1 MAGYYFRLPAITQL
15 TIPQQAAVNEPKQ
28 IALSGGPGTG
38 KSVVSLWRH
47 IRNYQRMPVPK
58 TASLLSTYTTTLKVY
73 LAACCKTVREEA
85 FPNSWYHS
93 SQNVGSSLRNSY
105 NIHHVKYTEVIIDE
119 AQDLPIDFYD
129 GINSPVSY
137 GADDSQI
144 LYSEHCTTQLEMQQ
158 LFPDNVTYVLDKNF
172 RNTQRIMQF
181 AKHAFPKANI
191 PKSTI
196 DRLSNNVGEKPV
208 LLISN
213 GNKYELSNDKQDNA
227 LERIINSF
235 RADDHNIAILVP
247 WKKHVQVFDIILKDR
262 NIEHSIYY
270 EDNQRFPQGAEEISN
285 VHITTFKSAKGLEFD
300 TVIIPNFDIITST
313 PIHFLREEIKDETG
327 LKRMKEAIDR
337 LKSSQKDHDILLS
350 ETLRTDGDY
359 DVKYRK
365 LMCSWEDVYVACT
378 RARSN
383 LYLISNYNLPTLSSV
398 TEKEIL

>member
-1 MAGYYFRLPAITQL
+1 MAGYYFSLPTMLQL

-58 TASLLSTYTTTLKVY
+58 TVSFLSTYTTTLKMY
-73 LAACCKTVREEA
+73 LAACCKTVRDED
-85 FPNSWYHS
+85 FPNSWVYS
-93 SQNVGSSLRNSY
+93 SQNVGTSLRNSY
-105 NIHHVKYTEVIIDE
+105 NIHHKKYSEVIIDE
-119 AQDLPIDFYD
+119 AQDLPIDFYN
-129 GINSPVSY
+129 GIYSPVSY

-158 LFPDNVTYVLDKNF
+158 LFPDNVTWVLDRNF

-181 AKHAFPKANI
+181 AKLAFPKANI
-191 PKSTI
+191 PKSII

-213 GNKYELSNDKQDNA
+213 GSKYERTNEKQNDA
-227 LERIINSF
+227 IERIINSF
-235 RADDHNIAILVP
+235 RADDHNIALLVP
-247 WKKHVQVFDIILKDR
+247 WKKDAQVFEKVFKDKG
-262 NIEHSIYY
+262 IEYSIFY
-270 EDNQRFPQGAEEISN
+270 EDSQRFPMGAEEISN

-313 PIHFLREEIKDETG
+313 PIHFLREETKDETE
-327 LKRMKEAIDR
+327 LRRMKETTDR

-350 ETLRTDGDY
+350 ETLRADGDY
-359 DVKYRK
+359 DVKYKK
-365 LMCSWEDVYVACT
+365 LMCSWEDIYVACT

-383 LYLISNYNLPTLSSV
+383 LYLISNYNLPSLSSV